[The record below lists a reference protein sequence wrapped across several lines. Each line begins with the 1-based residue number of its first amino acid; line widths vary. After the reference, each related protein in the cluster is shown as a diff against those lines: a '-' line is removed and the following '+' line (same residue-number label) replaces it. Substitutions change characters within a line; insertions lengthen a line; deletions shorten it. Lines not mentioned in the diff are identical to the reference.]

1 MSYLDMDHDVSCLI
15 GEYHVQRKK
24 YNKVID
30 ELHKLID
37 LNVHMKYVQ
46 DFQFYKCLSVY
57 SCQTRL
63 QTLLLDVVKGIIE
76 TKYKSNFIH
85 DWPSKP
91 PTFEHRFHPRYP
103 WEYINTRKDN
113 FIPTH
118 PTMKGWRYKSYPP
131 NKDYYPLET
140 LKLIK

>member
-1 MSYLDMDHDVSCLI
+1 MSYLDMDYDVSCLI
-15 GEYHVQRKK
+15 GEYHVRRKK

-37 LNVHMKYVQ
+37 FNVHMKYVQ

-63 QTLLLDVVKGIIE
+63 QKLLRDVVNGIIA
-76 TKYKSNFIH
+76 TTNKSNYIH
-85 DWPSKP
+85 DWPTKP
-91 PTFEHRFHPRYP
+91 PTFEYNRYL
-103 WEYINTRKDN
+103 WEYIHTRKDN
-113 FIPTH
+113 FIPSH

-131 NKDYYPLET
+131 NKDHYPLET
-140 LKLIK
+140 LKLFK